1 MRITKAQARYCRDR
15 IGIVQTDLANI
26 FGLKSAVTVQ
36 RLENPAIQTQPDEKK
51 SEIYEELYAEQK
63 QREHMT
69 AALEYRDCPS
79 GTVRLA
85 ASSSIQPNATL
96 HCEKFA
102 QCREW
107 QSIVNQSRVN
117 GAILRMIAG
126 KRVLPAYDDP
136 VNPEERLES
145 EFADQKAELK
155 LLRTALNMT
164 CSECSHFLGLQ
175 SNTVAMYECLQ
186 FSGYP
191 NDEQLQKLRDKL
203 KKIILKAVRIADDL
217 KETEHYAMQYYR
229 DDKHFRQY
237 NIAPSCEFWEYK
249 TLANITIIIAE
260 QKSKHANPVKMF
272 YPEEIA
278 EENEDLKQIRLLS
291 LAPFPV
297 FV

>member
-1 MRITKAQARYCRDR
+1 MRITKAQARYYRDR

-51 SEIYEELYAEQK
+51 SEIYEELYAEQR
-63 QREHMT
+63 QRENMT
-69 AALEYRDCPS
+69 ATLEYRDCPS
-79 GTVRLA
+79 GTIRLA
-85 ASSSIQPNATL
+85 ASSSILPNATL

-107 QSIVNQSRVN
+107 QSIVNHSRAN
-117 GAILRMIAG
+117 GAILRMIAD

-136 VNPEERLES
+136 ANPEKRLES
-145 EFADQKAELK
+145 EFADEKAELK

-164 CSECSHFLGLQ
+164 CSECSKFLGLQ
-175 SNTVAMYECLQ
+175 QNTAAMYESLQ
-186 FSGYP
+186 IKAHP

-217 KETEHYAMQYYR
+217 QETEYYSMLYYR
-229 DDKHFRQY
+229 DDKHLKQY
-237 NIAPSCEFWEYK
+237 NNNSRCEFWEYK

-260 QKSKHANPVKMF
+260 QKTKHANPVKMF
-272 YPEEIA
+272 YPEEIS
-278 EENEDLKQIRLLS
+278 EKNEDLKQIRL
-291 LAPFPV
+291 
-297 FV
+297 

>member
-1 MRITKAQARYCRDR
+1 MRIAKAQARYYRDR

-36 RLENPAIQTQPDEKK
+36 RLENPTNQTQPDEKK
-51 SEIYEELYAEQK
+51 SEIYENLYAEQK
-63 QREHMT
+63 QRENMT

-79 GTVRLA
+79 GTVRLT

-96 HCEKFA
+96 HCEKLA

-107 QSIVNQSRVN
+107 QSIVNQSRSN

-136 VNPEERLES
+136 AKPEKRLKS
-145 EFADQKAELK
+145 KFADRKAELK

-164 CSECSHFLGLQ
+164 SSECSKFLGLQ
-175 SNTVAMYECLQ
+175 QNTAAMYESLQ
-186 FSGYP
+186 IKAHP

-203 KKIILKAVRIADDL
+203 KKTILKAICIADDL
-217 KETEHYAMQYYR
+217 KETEYYSMLYYR
-229 DDKHFRQY
+229 DEKHFRQY
-237 NIAPSCEFWEYK
+237 NIEPHCEYWEYK
-249 TLANITIIIAE
+249 TLANVTVIIVE
-260 QKSKHANPVKMF
+260 QKSKHAKPVKMF
-272 YPEEIA
+272 YPEEIP
-278 EENEDLKQIRLLS
+278 EKNEDLKQIRILS
-291 LAPFPV
+291 LAPFSV

>member
-1 MRITKAQARYCRDR
+1 MSITKAQARYCRDR

-36 RLENPAIQTQPDEKK
+36 RLENPTIQTQPDAEK
-51 SEIYEELYAEQK
+51 SAIYEELYAEQK
-63 QREHMT
+63 LRENMT
-69 AALEYRDCPS
+69 ATLNYRDCPS

-85 ASSSIQPNATL
+85 ASSSIHPNATL
-96 HCEKFA
+96 HCEKLA

-107 QSIVNQSRVN
+107 QNIVNHSRVN

-136 VNPEERLES
+136 VNPEERLKS
-145 EFADQKAELK
+145 EFADRKAELK

-164 CSECSHFLGLQ
+164 SSECSNFLDLQ
-175 SNTVAMYECLQ
+175 SNTVTMYECLQ
-186 FSGYP
+186 FRGYP

-203 KKIILKAVRIADDL
+203 EKTILKAVCITDEL
-217 KETEHYAMQYYR
+217 QETEYYAMRYYR
-229 DDKHFRQY
+229 DEKHFRQH
-237 NIAPSCEFWEYK
+237 NIESRCEYWEYK
-249 TLANITIIIAE
+249 TLANITVIIAE

-272 YPEEIA
+272 YPEEIP
-278 EENEDLKQIRLLS
+278 EKNEDLKQIRLLS

-297 FV
+297 SV

>member
-1 MRITKAQARYCRDR
+1 MSITKAQARYYRDR

-26 FGLKSAVTVQ
+26 FGLKSAVTIQ
-36 RLENPAIQTQPDEKK
+36 RLENPAIQTQPDAEK
-51 SEIYEELYAEQK
+51 SAIYENLYAEQK
-63 QREHMT
+63 QSEHMT
-69 AALEYRDCPS
+69 ATLNYRDCPA

-85 ASSSIQPNATL
+85 ASSSIWPNAVL

-145 EFADQKAELK
+145 EFADEKAELK

-164 CSECSHFLGLQ
+164 SSECSIFLGLQ
-175 SNTVAMYECLQ
+175 QNTVAMYESLQ
-186 FSGYP
+186 FRGHP
-191 NDEQLQKLRDKL
+191 NNEQLQKLRDKL
-203 KKIILKAVRIADDL
+203 RKIILKAVCIADDL
-217 KETEHYAMQYYR
+217 KETDYYSIRYYR
-229 DDKHFRQY
+229 DEKHFRQH
-237 NIAPSCEFWEYK
+237 NIESPYEYWEYK
-249 TLANITIIIAE
+249 TLANITVIIAE
-260 QKSKHANPVKMF
+260 QKSKHSNPVKMF
-272 YPEEIA
+272 YPEENT
-278 EENEDLKQIRLLS
+278 EKNEDLKQIRLLS

-297 FV
+297 SV

>member
-1 MRITKAQARYCRDR
+1 MRITKAQARYYRDR

-36 RLENPAIQTQPDEKK
+36 RLENPAIRTQPDEKK
-51 SEIYEELYAEQK
+51 SEIYENLYAEQK
-63 QREHMT
+63 QREHMA

-79 GTVRLA
+79 GTVRLT

-117 GAILRMIAG
+117 GSILRMIEG

-136 VNPEERLES
+136 VNPEKRLKS

-155 LLRTALNMT
+155 LLRTSLNMT
-164 CSECSHFLGLQ
+164 CSECSRFLGLQ
-175 SNTVAMYECLQ
+175 QNTSAMYESLQ
-186 FSGYP
+186 IKAHP

-203 KKIILKAVRIADDL
+203 KKTILKATCIADDL
-217 KETEHYAMQYYR
+217 QETEYYALRYYR
-229 DDKHFRQY
+229 DEKHFRQY
-237 NIAPSCEFWEYK
+237 NIESRCEFWEYK
-249 TLANITIIIAE
+249 TLANITVIIAE

-272 YPEEIA
+272 YPEEIP
-278 EENEDLKQIRLLS
+278 EKNEDLKQIRLLS
-291 LAPFPV
+291 LAPLPV
-297 FV
+297 SV

>member
-1 MRITKAQARYCRDR
+1 MRITKAQARYYRDR

-36 RLENPAIQTQPDEKK
+36 RLENPIIKTQPDEKK
-51 SEIYEELYAEQK
+51 SEIYKNLYAEQK

-69 AALEYRDCPS
+69 ATLKYRDCPS

-85 ASSSIQPNATL
+85 ASSSICPNAVL

-107 QSIVNQSRVN
+107 QSIVNQSRAN

-136 VNPEERLES
+136 ANPEERLKS
-145 EFADQKAELK
+145 EFADRKAELK

-164 CSECSHFLGLQ
+164 SSECSRFLGLQ
-175 SNTVAMYECLQ
+175 QNTAAMYESLQ
-186 FSGYP
+186 IKAHP
-191 NDEQLQKLRDKL
+191 NDDQLQKLRDKL
-203 KKIILKAVRIADDL
+203 KKTILKAVCIADDL
-217 KETEHYAMQYYR
+217 KETEYYALRYYR
-229 DDKHFRQY
+229 DEKHFRQH
-237 NIAPSCEFWEYK
+237 NIEPRCEFWEYK
-249 TLANITIIIAE
+249 TLANITVIIAE
-260 QKSKHANPVKMF
+260 RKSKHSNHVRMF
-272 YPEEIA
+272 YPEEIP